1 MRAVSTRAFNA
12 IGISAPEAGV
22 IIETSAITLA
32 QLKNIGF
39 VEIQDQKLADS
50 KIKKAKKK

>member
-1 MRAVSTRAFNA
+1 MRAVSTRPFNA
-12 IGISAPEAGV
+12 MGISAPEAGV

-39 VEIQDQKLADS
+39 VELQDQAGPKA
-50 KIKKAKKK
+50 KKAKKK

>member
-12 IGISAPEAGV
+12 MGISAPEAGV

-39 VEIQDQKLADS
+39 VELQDQKLADS
-50 KIKKAKKK
+50 KMKKAKKK

>member
-1 MRAVSTRAFNA
+1 M
-12 IGISAPEAGV
+12 GISAPEAGV